1 MPQEVLNI
9 ILSAV
14 SVVVLGLASWG
25 VTILT
30 SFINSKMKDKKMAA
44 FLTKIIN
51 IVNDSVKT
59 IFQEFVE
66 ILKQEGRFD
75 ETKQKQAKEKAL
87 QIINSQLTPELIDF
101 VQSNYGDVE
110 AWISNQIEV
119 AIYNLKNK

>member
-25 VTILT
+25 VTVLT

-110 AWISNQIEV
+110 AWLSNQIEV